1 MLDEMFYYFVRLY
14 LPALIL
20 GIAGG
25 FLILSYLK
33 LKKKTNLIMS
43 VGFLYLALGTVI
55 VYFIN
60 ESIYNEFMYTYSF
73 LGIRE
78 LSLYAWLSLFLH
90 YLTYG
95 ASIAYFAGNNSLLQR
110 FNTKIA

>member
-14 LPALIL
+14 LPAIIF

-33 LKKKTNLIMS
+33 LEKKTYQITG

-55 VYFIN
+55 VYFIQ
-60 ESIYNEFMYTYSF
+60 ESVYNEFMYTYSF
-73 LGIRE
+73 LGIRG
-78 LSLYAWLSLFLH
+78 LSLYAWLSLFYIILLVVPALLISLGIIRF
-90 YLTYG
+90 YRE
-95 ASIAYFAGNNSLLQR
+95 IAR
-110 FNTKIA
+110 KVV